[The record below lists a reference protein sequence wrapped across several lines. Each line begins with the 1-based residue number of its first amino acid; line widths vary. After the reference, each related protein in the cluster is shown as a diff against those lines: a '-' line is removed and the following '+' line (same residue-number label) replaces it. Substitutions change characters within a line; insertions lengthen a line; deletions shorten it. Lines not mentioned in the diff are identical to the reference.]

1 MRDRAIASKDS
12 KIEIVDIEK
21 RESVFSLTGHQGE
34 VVLVSFDPLG
44 EYLCSIS
51 VDATLRIWNMSKRV
65 CESCKPGLRDATIK
79 SISCSWTDSGSLLA
93 VPFGNTIQL
102 IQVVIVL
109 ISNV

>member
-34 VVLVSFDPLG
+34 VVFVSFDPLG

-79 SISCSWTDSGSLLA
+79 SMACSWTDSGSLLA